1 MLLDY
6 MTINVPL
13 YMTYVTSR
21 PPPLLTQTVFM
32 AGAGLGPLV
41 MVA

>member
-1 MLLDY
+1 MLVY
-6 MTINVPL
+6 YVTINVPL

-21 PPPLLTQTVFM
+21 PPLLTQTVFM
-32 AGAGLGPLV
+32 VGTGLGLLI

>member
-6 MTINVPL
+6 VTINVAL

-21 PPPLLTQTVFM
+21 PLPTQNVFM
-32 AGAGLGPLV
+32 VGTGLGLLV